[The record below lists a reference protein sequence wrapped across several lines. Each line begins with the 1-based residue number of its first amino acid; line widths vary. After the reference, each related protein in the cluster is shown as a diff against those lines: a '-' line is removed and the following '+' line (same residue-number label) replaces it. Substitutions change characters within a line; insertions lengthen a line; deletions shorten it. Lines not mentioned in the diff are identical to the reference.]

1 MAIIVEEPKPPKNW
15 GNVIG
20 VIVVIFILFFGI
32 YFLFFKKPIFIETV
46 IPAPIRQTQQLSK
59 AKFDPASV
67 SNSEVFKSLRQY
79 SVLPTATSGPGR
91 ANPFLPF

>member
-1 MAIIVEEPKPPKNW
+1 MAIVVEEPKPPRNW
-15 GNVIG
+15 GAFVG
-20 VIVVIFILFFGI
+20 IVVVVAILFSGI

-79 SVLPTATSGPGR
+79 SILPNATSGQGR
-91 ANPFLPF
+91 PNPFLPY

>member
-1 MAIIVEEPKPPKNW
+1 M
-15 GNVIG
+15 
-20 VIVVIFILFFGI
+20 
-32 YFLFFKKPIFIETV
+32 V

-67 SNSEVFKSLRQY
+67 SNNEVFKSLRQY

-91 ANPFLPF
+91 INPFLPY